1 MSYRDA
7 LRSLAG
13 YKKLGDHMTV
23 LHRFALALF
32 MVAMTA
38 SPVLAQAGSFGNSV
52 VIDGDA
58 LLVGEP
64 NNTFRP
70 GMVYV
75 YRRGGAQAEWT
86 EATILTSP
94 DSERADGFGAVLALT
109 GNSLLVANREGSVFA
124 FQRDGIG
131 WSFDAMVTEDT
142 SAGIDPRCDFNGYC
156 GVDYGISLAAEG
168 DWVLVGHANVTTD
181 RSRLRPRQRTATDD
195 VPEEPAGEVIAYR
208 RGARGWSE
216 QQRFSS
222 PVAASADGFGA
233 AMAFVGDR
241 LLIGA
246 PGAESSTG
254 ILGAGRVFEYQMDD
268 GAWRHSGE
276 LVSEANTDAT
286 FGAPIVPTEGA
297 TGVVIGAP
305 FDDQGVGAAFAFA
318 IDDSPDG
325 WADPMR
331 IAHPSGQEGD
341 VFGAA
346 IAMSGD
352 ALWVGAPVTRGLET
366 GITYRFSEQGLSEF
380 RFTEEET
387 NNEDSFGH
395 RIVAAEGLVAI
406 TASGLDHQAGGVF
419 LFERSSEGQWDHIQ
433 TLVSPP
439 DQMGAVLG
447 EELRCQEDGAIEVFE
462 CTDVELYAYVPTS
475 LLTAPEDAR
484 GVRAND
490 NWGWTDP
497 DTDREYAIVG
507 RNDGTSFIDI
517 TDPMNPVLIGDLPK
531 TPRTPRSQL
540 WRDIKT
546 FKNHAYVVADGAGA
560 HGMQIF
566 DLTRLRDVPDPPIK
580 FEPDVLYR
588 GVENNVVESSHNV
601 IINEDTG
608 FAYLTSRGCSGL
620 HMIDINDPQ
629 NPEFVGCSEP
639 GSTHDAQCVIYHG
652 TDDNFTGREICLRM
666 SGNRFQISDVTDK
679 SNPVELANASHPNP
693 AYMHQGWLTEDHR
706 YFIMDDESDVIAG
719 NVETTRTL
727 VWNLDDLEDPVLA
740 KEFFGS
746 LPASAHNLY
755 VKGDLTYQAN
765 YNYGL
770 HILDV
775 SDPLNPVEVGMFD
788 TSPYR
793 TGAGFGGAWSTY
805 PFFDS
810 GTIIVTSMQE
820 GLFMLKKRVRPIS

>member
-1 MSYRDA
+1 M
-7 LRSLAG
+7 
-13 YKKLGDHMTV
+13 
-23 LHRFALALF
+23 
-32 MVAMTA
+32 
-38 SPVLAQAGSFGNSV
+38 
-52 VIDGDA
+52 
-58 LLVGEP
+58 
-64 NNTFRP
+64 
-70 GMVYV
+70 
-75 YRRGGAQAEWT
+75 
-86 EATILTSP
+86 
-94 DSERADGFGAVLALT
+94 
-109 GNSLLVANREGSVFA
+109 
-124 FQRDGIG
+124 
-131 WSFDAMVTEDT
+131 
-142 SAGIDPRCDFNGYC
+142 
-156 GVDYGISLAAEG
+156 
-168 DWVLVGHANVTTD
+168 
-181 RSRLRPRQRTATDD
+181 
-195 VPEEPAGEVIAYR
+195 
-208 RGARGWSE
+208 
-216 QQRFSS
+216 
-222 PVAASADGFGA
+222 
-233 AMAFVGDR
+233 
-241 LLIGA
+241 
-246 PGAESSTG
+246 
-254 ILGAGRVFEYQMDD
+254 
-268 GAWRHSGE
+268 
-276 LVSEANTDAT
+276 
-286 FGAPIVPTEGA
+286 
-297 TGVVIGAP
+297 
-305 FDDQGVGAAFAFA
+305 
-318 IDDSPDG
+318 
-325 WADPMR
+325 
-331 IAHPSGQEGD
+331 
-341 VFGAA
+341 
-346 IAMSGD
+346 
-352 ALWVGAPVTRGLET
+352 
-366 GITYRFSEQGLSEF
+366 
-380 RFTEEET
+380 
-387 NNEDSFGH
+387 
-395 RIVAAEGLVAI
+395 
-406 TASGLDHQAGGVF
+406 F
-419 LFERSSEGQWDHIQ
+419 LFEKTSEGQWDHTQ

-566 DLTRLRDVPDPPIK
+566 DLTRLRDVPDPPMK

>member
-1 MSYRDA
+1 
-7 LRSLAG
+7 
-13 YKKLGDHMTV
+13 MTTP
-23 LHRFALALF
+23 HRLALALF
-32 MVAMTA
+32 AAAITA

-58 LLVGEP
+58 LLIGEP

-75 YRRGGAQAEWT
+75 YERDGTRAAWA
-86 EATILTSP
+86 EATIITAP
-94 DSERADGFGAVLALT
+94 NADRADGFGAVLALT
-109 GNSLLVANREGSVFA
+109 GNSLLVANRGGAVFA
-124 FQRDGIG
+124 FERNGMG
-131 WSFDAMVTEDT
+131 WSFDAMVTEDI

-181 RSRLRPRQRTATDD
+181 RSRLRPRQRTATDA
-195 VPEEPAGEVIAYR
+195 VPNEPAGEVIAYR
-208 RGARGWSE
+208 RGAEGWAE

-222 PVAASADGFGA
+222 PVPTNADGFGA
-233 AMAFVGDR
+233 AIAFVGSR

-254 ILGAGRVFEYQMDD
+254 IQGAGRVFEYQMDD
-268 GAWRHSGE
+268 GTWQHSGE
-276 LVSEANTDAT
+276 LVSDANTDAT
-286 FGAPIVPTEGA
+286 FGAPIVATTSSPVRGV

-318 IDDSPDG
+318 LDDSPNG

-331 IAHPSGQEGD
+331 IALPNGQEGD

-346 IAMSGD
+346 IAMSGE

-366 GITYRFSEQGLSEF
+366 GVTYSLSEKGLSEF
-380 RFTEEET
+380 RFTEDET

-395 RIVAAEGLVAI
+395 RIVAAEDLVAI

-419 LFERSSEGQWDHIQ
+419 LYEKTSEGQWGHIQ

-531 TPRTPRSQL
+531 TARTPRSQL

-566 DLTRLRDVPDPPIK
+566 DLTRLRDVPNPPMK

-588 GVENNVVESSHNV
+588 GVENSVVESSHNV

-652 TDDNFTGREICLRM
+652 TDDDFAGREICLRM

>member
-1 MSYRDA
+1 MKADTLKNMA
-7 LRSLAG
+7 TCGA
-13 YKKLGDHMTV
+13 
-23 LHRFALALF
+23 A
-32 MVAMTA
+32 
-38 SPVLAQAGSFGNSV
+38 N
-52 VIDGDA
+52 
-58 LLVGEP
+58 
-64 NNTFRP
+64 
-70 GMVYV
+70 
-75 YRRGGAQAEWT
+75 RGGA
-86 EATILTSP
+86 
-94 DSERADGFGAVLALT
+94 
-109 GNSLLVANREGSVFA
+109 VFA
-124 FQRDGIG
+124 FERNGMG
-131 WSFDAMVTEDT
+131 WSFDAMVTEDI

-181 RSRLRPRQRTATDD
+181 RSRLRPRQRTATDA
-195 VPEEPAGEVIAYR
+195 VPNEPAGEVIAYR
-208 RGARGWSE
+208 RGAEGWAE

-222 PVAASADGFGA
+222 PVPTNADGFGA
-233 AMAFVGDR
+233 AIAFVGSR

-254 ILGAGRVFEYQMDD
+254 IQGAGRVFEYQMDD
-268 GAWRHSGE
+268 GTWQHSGE
-276 LVSEANTDAT
+276 LVSDANTDAT
-286 FGAPIVPTEGA
+286 FGAPIVATTSSPVRGV

-318 IDDSPDG
+318 LDDSPNG

-331 IAHPSGQEGD
+331 IALPNGQEGD

-366 GITYRFSEQGLSEF
+366 GITYSFSEQGLSEF
-380 RFTEEET
+380 RFTEDET

-395 RIVAAEGLVAI
+395 RIVASESLVAI

-419 LFERSSEGQWDHIQ
+419 LFEKTSEGQWDHTQ

-531 TPRTPRSQL
+531 TARTPRSQL

-566 DLTRLRDVPDPPIK
+566 DLTRLRDVPDPPMK